1 MRPTAPHREG
11 SSRALDGPS
20 VRLHPRRLDIEG
32 ACCQTL
38 VVTGYPRE
46 AGPGWA
52 QPLLSYPGRV
62 DVALHIDPVPA
73 PLAATRL
80 RRRRARLESAGRLD
94 AEGGRVED
102 PHQAAAAHDATE
114 LATRVATGQA
124 RLFRVSFYLT
134 VHARTVEHLEAE
146 VANLRALAA
155 GLLVDTHPATFRPLH
170 GWLSTLPLA
179 TDALAQARTMDTD
192 AIAAALPFASP
203 DLEAELASTSV
214 VYGENIHSG
223 TLVHWDRFSPDLDNH
238 NMVVLARSG
247 AGKSYTAKLELLRS
261 LLVGI
266 EAAVIDPED
275 EYTRLC
281 SAVGGTRI
289 PLGTPEGRIN
299 PFDLPPG
306 DERALSHR
314 CLFAHTLIA
323 AMVGDLGPQEAAA
336 LDRAVVTAYARAG
349 ITRDPATWNRPAPL
363 LAEVVTALGE
373 DDEQAG
379 THLAVKLGRYV
390 TGPAATLFDGPTTA
404 PTSTHLTVYTL
415 RHLPEEVR
423 TVGMLLALDRI
434 WNRIDTEEARPR
446 TITVDEGWVLLQ
458 NPIGARYLYK
468 LAKAG
473 RKRWCGLTLITQD
486 VGDVLA
492 TDLGRAIVANAATS
506 LLLRQAPQNLD
517 ALAEAFGLSHGERQI
532 VSTASR
538 GQALLLSGE
547 RRAGVCALAS
557 PAEDELVTSAPAEVA
572 TSADDHATGAHRSAA
587 DGTGAIEPPGDGPRT
602 TTDPDTARGDE
613 HAGEDSDD
621 AAEQRGW

>member
-1 MRPTAPHREG
+1 MKPKRRQPRSGSRVPEG
-11 SSRALDGPS
+11 PA
-20 VRLHPRRLDIEG
+20 VRVHPRRLDIEHG
-32 ACCQTL
+32 CCQTL

-62 DVALHIDPVPA
+62 DVALHVDPVPA

-80 RRRRARLESAGRLD
+80 RRRRARLESATRMD

-102 PHQAAAAHDATE
+102 PHQAVAAHDAAE

-134 VHARTVEHLEAE
+134 VHARTPEELEAE
-146 VANLRALAA
+146 TANLRALAA
-155 GLLVDTHPATFRPLH
+155 GLLIDTHPATFRPLH
-170 GWLSTLPLA
+170 GWISTLPLA

-203 DLEAELASTSV
+203 DLEARLGPTSV

-223 TLVHWDRFSPDLDNH
+223 TLVHWDRFAADLDNH

-275 EYTRLC
+275 EYARLC
-281 SAVGGTRI
+281 SGVGGTRI
-289 PLGTPEGRIN
+289 PLGTAQGRIN

-306 DERALSHR
+306 DENALSNR

-323 AMVGDLGPQEAAA
+323 AMVGDLDAEEAAA
-336 LDRAVVTAYARAG
+336 LDRAVLTAYARAG
-349 ITRDPATWNRPAPL
+349 ITRDPATWHRRPPL
-363 LAEVVTALGE
+363 LADVVGALAE
-373 DDEQAG
+373 DEDQAG
-379 THLAVKLGRYV
+379 PHLAGTLRRFA
-390 TGPAATLFDGPTTA
+390 TGSAAALFDGPTTA
-404 PTSTHLTVYTL
+404 PTSTHLTVYAL

-423 TVGMLLALDRI
+423 TVGVLLALDRI
-434 WNRIDTEEARPR
+434 WNRIETAPARPR

-458 NPIGARYLYK
+458 NAVGARYLYK

-492 TDLGRAIVANAATS
+492 TELGRAIVANAATS

-517 ALAEAFGLSHGERQI
+517 ALSDAFGLSHGERQI
-532 VSTASR
+532 VSAASR

-547 RRAGVCALAS
+547 RRAGVRALAS
-557 PAEDELVTSAPAEVA
+557 PTEHDLVTSDPSEAVTSDDEADPGPDPATVDAPDEYAFE
-572 TSADDHATGAHRSAA
+572 TTGHHASAA
-587 DGTGAIEPPGDGPRT
+587 PGTAGGGEPDDEDGDGT
-602 TTDPDTARGDE
+602 
-613 HAGEDSDD
+613 AGE
-621 AAEQRGW
+621 RGW